1 MSAQNEWNTRPQWLE
16 LVRYNDAGLVP
27 CIVQDYKTS
36 EVLMMAWMNEDALL
50 QSLDTRD
57 ATYFSRSRNQLWRK
71 GESSGHTQHIRS
83 LHLDCDG
90 DTLLAIVEQTGVAC
104 HLQTI
109 SCWDTPEGETSRST
123 GGQPRV
129 VLADILRVVQQRD
142 ADRPEGSY
150 TAKLLAGGVDRAGK
164 KVGEE
169 ATEVVIAAK
178 NAIYTGDTD
187 ELAEESADLLYH
199 LTVLW
204 QCTGIDHGKIADA
217 LQKRRG

>member
-1 MSAQNEWNTRPQWLE
+1 MSTHHTWTTRPQWLE

-36 EVLMMAWMNEDALL
+36 EVLMMAWMTEEALH

-109 SCWDTPEGETSRST
+109 SCWDTPKGETVRST
-123 GGQPRV
+123 GGEPRV
-129 VLADILRVVQQRD
+129 VLADIMRVVQQRD
-142 ADRPEGSY
+142 AERPEGSY
-150 TAKLLAGGVDRAGK
+150 TVKLLEGGVDRAGK

-199 LTVLW
+199 LVVLW
-204 QCTGIDHGKIADA
+204 QCTGIDHAKIADA